1 MAEQKQWTEDEI
13 IKLLQL
19 KASMDILSLNQRIN
33 LADDSAVELQDI
45 IVDAGPSPQDIAERN
60 DIRRRLESYLKK
72 LSPREEMVIRLR
84 YGLDGGSPMTLE
96 AIALQY
102 GVTRERIRQVEGK
115 AVKKLRK
122 YIVMRDGVLNIKDF

>member
-1 MAEQKQWTEDEI
+1 MKKRWTEDEI

-19 KASMDILSLNQRIN
+19 KASMDILSLNQKIN
-33 LADDSAVELQDI
+33 LADDCTAELQDVI
-45 IVDAGPSPQDIAERN
+45 IDEGPGPQDIAERN
-60 DIRRRLESYLKK
+60 DIRRRLNLYLKK
-72 LSPREEMVIRLR
+72 LPPREEMIIRLR

-115 AVKKLRK
+115 ALKKLRR
-122 YIVMRDGVLNIKDF
+122 YIVMRDGVLNIGDF